1 MSYFCLCICIW
12 YEPIIVIE
20 TLSILV
26 FSTLGLIVYSL
37 KAKNDY
43 TFLGFFLFA
52 VCFSIPLAAICY
64 IWTQNIFVLLCVVVG
79 IVLYNLFIIYDIQ
92 TVLEK
97 LGDKF
102 KYDDYVLIGLK
113 CYLTLFI

>member
-1 MSYFCLCICIW
+1 M
-12 YEPIIVIE
+12 
-20 TLSILV
+20 V